1 MRKKIFTMAVVSLV
15 LLLTGCGT
23 MMEPARK
30 TVTLQ
35 SATPV
40 EAYSDG
46 KNYIGEGNL
55 IVFDASNRS
64 RHGDEYILLREID
77 NPENVRKIY
86 LEREY
91 NAWAT
96 WNLLWYGVPYIIDY
110 PTGGTGR
117 LSKTNYSV
125 PGFSKRKDSSEKN
138 DEIERLRSEI
148 EKMKMKESIKQE
160 LELERTKERVLKLE
174 AS

>member
-1 MRKKIFTMAVVSLV
+1 MLKKIRLVMIFSLV
-15 LLLTGCGT
+15 LMTGCGT

-46 KNYIGEGNL
+46 DNYIGEGNL

-77 NPENVRKIY
+77 NPDNVRKIY

-91 NAWAT
+91 NAWAS
-96 WNLLWYGVPYIIDY
+96 WNLLWYGATYIIDY

-117 LSKTNYSV
+117 LAKTNYSV
-125 PGFSKRKDSSEKN
+125 PGFSKRESSTKKN
-138 DEIERLRSEI
+138 DEIERLKTEI

-160 LELERTKERVLKLE
+160 LEMERTKERVLKLE

>member
-1 MRKKIFTMAVVSLV
+1 MRRKIFTMAVISLV

-77 NPENVRKIY
+77 NPDNVRKVY

-91 NAWAT
+91 NPWAT
-96 WNLLWYGVPYIIDY
+96 WNILWYGAPYIIDY

-125 PGFSKRKDSSEKN
+125 PGFSKRKDSAEK
-138 DEIERLRSEI
+138 DSEIEKLKSEI

-160 LELERTKERVLKLE
+160 LEMERTKERVLKLE